1 MSLPEFD
8 AAIAFLGR
16 AGSFVVTSHVNG
28 DGDSIGS
35 CLAMADFLS
44 GKGKSATVILNDVP
58 DRFDFLPGFDEIQR
72 ADEREGMAADAAVV
86 LDCPSLDRIGSV
98 GNCLGTGTAILNID
112 HHKGNRYFGIA
123 NLVSEEVSSTCELLF
138 HLFAAM
144 DLKIDAPLAEKLYTG
159 ILFDTGSFRYSLTT
173 SRSHEAAAQ
182 LIRCGARL
190 DFVADRLYNNRS
202 LGEIKLLGKAV
213 ESLSLHGEGRI
224 ALLHLSHSDM
234 RMGDPEEAVNYGM
247 MIKGVEVAALLKE
260 EKPGQFR
267 VSLRSRSE
275 VDVSAVA
282 SRLGGGGHERAAGCR
297 RQGDLAAVT
306 DAVIGEIEKVL
317 A

>member
-1 MSLPEFD
+1 MSLPDFND
-8 AAIAFLGR
+8 AIALLGR
-16 AGSFVVTSHVNG
+16 AGTTVVTSHVNG

-35 CLAMADFLS
+35 CLAMANLLS
-44 GKGKSATVILNDVP
+44 GMGKSATVILEDVP
-58 DRFDFLPGFDEIQR
+58 GRFDFLPGFDQIQQ
-72 ADEREGMAADAAVV
+72 ADGLEPTGVDVAVV

-98 GNCLGTGTAILNID
+98 VNCLGADTAILNVD
-112 HHKGNRYFGIA
+112 HHRGNRHFGIA

-138 HLFAAM
+138 HLCAAM
-144 DLKIDAPLAEKLYTG
+144 DVEIDAALAEQLYTG

-173 SRSHEAAAQ
+173 ARSHDVAAQ

-190 DFVADRLYNNRS
+190 DYVADRVYNNRS
-202 LGEIKLLGKAV
+202 FGEMKLLGKAV
-213 ESLSLHGEGRI
+213 ESLSLLGEGRI
-224 ALLHLSHSDM
+224 ALLHLSHEDM
-234 RMGDPEEAVNYGM
+234 HRGDPEEVVNYGL

-260 EKPGQFR
+260 EEPGQFR

-282 SRLGGGGHERAAGCR
+282 SHFGGGGHERAAGCR
-297 RQGDLAAVT
+297 RRGDLASVT
-306 DAVIGEIEKVL
+306 AAVIGEIEKTL

>member
-1 MSLPEFD
+1 MSLPDFD
-8 AAIAFLGR
+8 AAAAFLGR

-173 SRSHEAAAQ
+173 SRSHEVAAQ

-213 ESLSLHGEGRI
+213 ESLSLRSAGRI
-224 ALLHLSHSDM
+224 ALLHLSHDDM
-234 RMGDPEEAVNYGM
+234 RMGDPEEVVNYGM
-247 MIKGVEVAALLKE
+247 MIKGVKVAALLKE

-306 DAVIGEIEKVL
+306 AAVIGEIEKVL

>member
-1 MSLPEFD
+1 MD
-8 AAIAFLGR
+8 
-16 AGSFVVTSHVNG
+16 
-28 DGDSIGS
+28 
-35 CLAMADFLS
+35 
-44 GKGKSATVILNDVP
+44 
-58 DRFDFLPGFDEIQR
+58 
-72 ADEREGMAADAAVV
+72 ADAAVV
-86 LDCPSLDRIGSV
+86 LDCPSIDRTGSV
-98 GNCLGTGTAILNID
+98 GNFLGTDTAILNID
-112 HHKGNRYFGIA
+112 HHKGNRYFGVA
-123 NLVSEEVSSTCELLF
+123 NLVSEDVSSTCELLF
-138 HLFAAM
+138 HFFAAM
-144 DLKIDAPLAEKLYTG
+144 DVVIDAPLAEQLYTG

-173 SRSHEAAAQ
+173 SRSLEAAAQ

-213 ESLSLHGEGRI
+213 ESLSLRGEGRI
-224 ALLHLSHSDM
+224 ALLHLSHSAM
-234 RMGDPEEAVNYGM
+234 RMGDPEEVVNYGM

-297 RQGDLAAVT
+297 RQGDLASVT
-306 DAVIGEIEKVL
+306 AAVIGEIEKGL

>member
-1 MSLPEFD
+1 MSLPDFD

-16 AGSFVVTSHVNG
+16 AGSFLVTSHVNS

-35 CLAMADFLS
+35 CLAMAHLLS
-44 GKGKSATVILNDVP
+44 GMGKPATIVLDDVSG
-58 DRFDFLPGFDEIQR
+58 RFDFLPGFGEIQQ
-72 ADEREGMAADAAVV
+72 ANGLEGMGADAALV

-98 GNCLGTGTAILNID
+98 ANFLGPDTSILNVD
-112 HHKGNRYFGIA
+112 HHKGNQQFGTA

-144 DLKIDAPLAEKLYTG
+144 EVEIDAPLAEQLYTG

-173 SRSHEAAAQ
+173 SRSHEVAAQ

-213 ESLSLHGEGRI
+213 ESLSLRGEGRI
-224 ALLHLSHSDM
+224 AVLHLSHDDL
-234 RMGDPEEAVNYGM
+234 RMGDPEEVVNYGM

-267 VSLRSRSE
+267 VSLRSRNE
-275 VDVSAVA
+275 IDVSAVA

-297 RQGDLAAVT
+297 RQGDLASVT
-306 DAVIGEIEKVL
+306 AAVIGEIEKVL

>member
-1 MSLPEFD
+1 MSLPDFD
-8 AAIAFLGR
+8 AATAFLGR
-16 AGSFVVTSHVNG
+16 AGSFVVTSHVKG

-44 GKGKSATVILNDVP
+44 GKGKSATVILDDVP

-72 ADEREGMAADAAVV
+72 ADEREGTGADAAVV

-98 GNCLGTGTAILNID
+98 ENCLGADTAILNID

-213 ESLSLHGEGRI
+213 ESLSLRGEGRI
-224 ALLHLSHSDM
+224 ALLHLSHDDM
-234 RMGDPEEAVNYGM
+234 LMGDPEEVVNYGM
-247 MIKGVEVAALLKE
+247 MIEGVEVAALLKE

-297 RQGDLAAVT
+297 RQGDLASVT
-306 DAVIGEIEKVL
+306 AAVIGEIEKGL

>member
-1 MSLPEFD
+1 MSLPDFD
-8 AAIAFLGR
+8 AAVSFLGG
-16 AGSFVVTSHVNG
+16 ASTFVVTSHVNG

-35 CLAMADFLS
+35 CLAMANLLS
-44 GKGKSATVILNDVP
+44 RMGKPATVILDDVP
-58 DRFDFLPGFDEIQR
+58 GRFDFLPGFHEIQQ
-72 ADEREGMAADAAVV
+72 ADGLKHNSPDAAVV
-86 LDCPSLDRIGSV
+86 LDCPSLDRVGSV
-98 GNCLGTGTAILNID
+98 QDFLRTDTAILNVD
-112 HHKGNRYFGIA
+112 HHRGNRHFGIA

-138 HLFAAM
+138 HLCAAM
-144 DLKIDAPLAEKLYTG
+144 DAKIDAPLAEQLYTG

-173 SRSHEAAAQ
+173 PRSHDVAAH

-190 DFVADRLYNNRS
+190 DYVADRLYNNRS

-213 ESLSLHGEGRI
+213 ESLSLRAGGRI
-224 ALLHLSHSDM
+224 ALLNLSHDDM
-234 RMGDPEEAVNYGM
+234 RRGDPEEVVNYGL

-260 EKPGQFR
+260 EKPGYFR

-282 SRLGGGGHERAAGCR
+282 SLFGGGGHQRAAGCR
-297 RQGDLAAVT
+297 RRGDLASVT
-306 DAVIGEIEKVL
+306 AAVIGEIEKAL